1 VATLVVS
8 TLVSLDGY
16 QAGPDGDLS
25 SMPFDAGFDAHNL
38 ERLRAA
44 GTLLSG
50 RVTFEGHVG
59 FWPGLADD
67 PTADAV
73 HREISRINTAI
84 DKIVVSDRFTPEDAG
99 PWRDTT
105 HVLPRADSRAAIAE
119 LKARP
124 GRDIVMFGSRTVADD
139 LMAAGLVDELY
150 VLVGPGLLGAGLPLF
165 SGASPR
171 RLRLLGADVV
181 PDSQIV
187 RHHYDARP

>member
-1 VATLVVS
+1 MATLIVS
-8 TLVSLDGY
+8 TLVSLDGF

-67 PTADAV
+67 PAADAV
-73 HREISRINTAI
+73 HREISRITTEI
-84 DKIVVSDRFTPEDAG
+84 DKVVVSDSLTRDDAG

-105 HVLPRADSRAAIAE
+105 RVVPRAGARPAIAE
-119 LKARP
+119 LK
-124 GRDIVMFGSRTVADD
+124 GRSGGDIVMFGSRTLADD
-139 LMAAGLVDELY
+139 LVAAGLVDELY
-150 VLVGPGLLGAGLPLF
+150 VLVGPGLLGTGIPLF
-165 SGASPR
+165 AGASPR
-171 RLRLLGADVV
+171 PFRLLDADVI
-181 PDSQIV
+181 PGSQIV
-187 RHHYDARP
+187 RHHYDAHP